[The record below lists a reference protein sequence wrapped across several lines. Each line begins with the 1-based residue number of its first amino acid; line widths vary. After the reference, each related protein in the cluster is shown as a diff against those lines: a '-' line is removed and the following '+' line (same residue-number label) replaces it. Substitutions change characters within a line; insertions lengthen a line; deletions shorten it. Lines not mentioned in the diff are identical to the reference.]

1 MYKNFE
7 NYIYGL
13 IGMNGGTMTSLIY
26 NMSNKLYELT
36 NSPNQTEV
44 SQILPNKLVPG
55 RFYLIQYNFN
65 GNPIWCPIFA
75 LDYKV
80 IKNNHL
86 LYAINLEYLPPRYK
100 IMFFNNLFKG
110 FSDTLDN
117 ISQSKYV
124 VNEQPLN
131 FLNFEVMYNL
141 LKKNN
146 MHYSVTAYTIK
157 DFNEEYKI
165 QSSYLCSVKI
175 LPEII
180 MSDFK
185 RINQKNMIAFQ
196 KTLIGSPTEYTL
208 KKIIED
214 YSKIL
219 DEYQEDSLEYHKR
232 VALFRDKL
240 KLFK

>member
-100 IMFFNNLFKG
+100 IMFFNNLF
-110 FSDTLDN
+110 T
-117 ISQSKYV
+117 
-124 VNEQPLN
+124 
-131 FLNFEVMYNL
+131 
-141 LKKNN
+141 
-146 MHYSVTAYTIK
+146 HY
-157 DFNEEYKI
+157 
-165 QSSYLCSVKI
+165 
-175 LPEII
+175 
-180 MSDFK
+180 
-185 RINQKNMIAFQ
+185 
-196 KTLIGSPTEYTL
+196 
-208 KKIIED
+208 
-214 YSKIL
+214 
-219 DEYQEDSLEYHKR
+219 
-232 VALFRDKL
+232 
-240 KLFK
+240 